1 MYRFAIVIEQCLPLV
16 AAGENTH
23 CFLPRILAGAI
34 NTMRMILRTLPALC
48 AVLGIFCFSAADWLQ
63 FRGSDN
69 NGVATDQHLPL
80 TWDKEK
86 NIAWKAPLPG
96 TSASSPIVVADRVI
110 VTNASGYNRDR
121 LHVLCFDANTGKQL
135 WERQFWATGRTMC
148 HTSSSVAAPSPAS
161 DGQRIFAFYS
171 SNDLICLDLDGNLQ
185 WLRGLTF
192 DHPTAA
198 NDIGMASSPV
208 VADGAVIVQV
218 ENQGESFVA
227 GIDAVTGENLWSIPR
242 QHAANWASPAVVR
255 GNSTQGDLV
264 VVQDS
269 KSIMALKPRT
279 GAVEWQYDAKCAGIA
294 SAMSAE
300 GKVFVP
306 ADEGLI
312 ALDARQGSADPVSWK
327 SNKLIPSSPSPVV
340 HDGKVFVMKRSV
352 LACGDS
358 RNGETLWETR
368 VKGQRF
374 WATPVLAGGHL
385 YVANDSGL
393 VQVVDIRGDKG
404 EVVAENDLGE
414 TILGTPAVANGAL
427 YVQTA
432 NHLWKIAETK

>member
-1 MYRFAIVIEQCLPLV
+1 
-16 AAGENTH
+16 
-23 CFLPRILAGAI
+23 
-34 NTMRMILRTLPALC
+34 MRMTLRMIPAVCGVL
-48 AVLGIFCFSAADWLQ
+48 AVCCFTGADWLQ

-69 NGVATDQHLPL
+69 RGVGAGEQLPIE
-80 TWDKEK
+80 WNQDK

-96 TSASSPIVVADRVI
+96 TSASSPIVVDGRVI

-121 LHVLCFDANTGKQL
+121 LHVLCFDADSGKQL

-148 HTSSSVAAPSPAS
+148 HPSSSVAAPSPAS
-161 DGQRIFAFYS
+161 DGKHIFAFFS
-171 SNDLICLDLDGNLQ
+171 SNDLACLDLDGNLK
-185 WLRGLTF
+185 WFRGLTV

-208 VADGAVIVQV
+208 VADDAVVVQV

-227 GIDAVTGENLWSIPR
+227 GIDVASGETLWSIPR
-242 QHAANWASPAVVR
+242 QHAANWASPAVVKGDNTR
-255 GNSTQGDLV
+255 GDLV

-279 GAVEWQYDAKCAGIA
+279 GATEWQFEAECAGIA
-294 SAMSAE
+294 SAMAAE

-306 ADEGLI
+306 AQEGLI

-340 HDGKVFVMKRSV
+340 DDGKVYVLKRTV
-352 LACGDS
+352 LACGNSQTGD
-358 RNGETLWETR
+358 TLWEIR

-385 YVANDSGL
+385 YVANDSGV
-393 VQVVDIRGDKG
+393 VQVVDVRGEKG

-414 TILGTPAVANGAL
+414 TILGTPAIADNAL

-432 NHLWKIAETK
+432 GHLWKIAETK